1 MATIDSLLGPL
12 CDEIKNAKVKSKQI
26 LFSMYLHDL
35 LKVKKTHTW
44 QQICEYINK
53 HTDSKLSVRTY
64 RNMTERAKKNT
75 TDSVKSPLTK
85 VVERPSSKAGSKVGS
100 SIQKAE
106 ERQERDQLG
115 RLIYPKKEFTEE
127 ALLEWEDINI
137 PRSSKVLLIR
147 YGVTKDEYRGLQI
160 NIMDPSIINDK
171 VREYCKKKESE
182 WDRTHNS
189 HMYRIKQE

>member
-1 MATIDSLLGPL
+1 MANINCLLAPL
-12 CDEIKNAKVKSKQI
+12 CDAIRNETLKSKQTIFNIYIHEI
-26 LFSMYLHDL
+26 LEA
-35 LKVKKTHTW
+35 KKMHSW
-44 QQICEYINK
+44 RQICEHINK
-53 HTDSKLSVRTY
+53 HANTNINVDVC
-64 RNMTERAKKNT
+64 RNMLVRAKKNT

>member
-35 LKVKKTHTW
+35 LEVKKTHTW

-106 ERQERDQLG
+106 EHQERDQLG

-147 YGVTKDEYRGLQI
+147 YGVTKDEYR
-160 NIMDPSIINDK
+160 D
-171 VREYCKKKESE
+171 
-182 WDRTHNS
+182 
-189 HMYRIKQE
+189 

>member
-1 MATIDSLLGPL
+1 ML
-12 CDEIKNAKVKSKQI
+12 V
-26 LFSMYLHDL
+26 
-35 LKVKKTHTW
+35 
-44 QQICEYINK
+44 
-53 HTDSKLSVRTY
+53 
-64 RNMTERAKKNT
+64 RAKKNT

-85 VVERPSSKAGSKVGS
+85 VVERKPSKPGSKDGS

-115 RLIYPKKEFTEE
+115 RLIYPKKDFTEE

-182 WDRTHNS
+182 WDRTHN
-189 HMYRIKQE
+189 